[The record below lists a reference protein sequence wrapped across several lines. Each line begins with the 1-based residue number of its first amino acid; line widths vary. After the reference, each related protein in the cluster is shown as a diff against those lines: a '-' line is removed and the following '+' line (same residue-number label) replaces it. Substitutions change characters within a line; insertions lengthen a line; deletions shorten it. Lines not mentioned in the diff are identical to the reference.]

1 MQIWSQAAT
10 LAKNSLA
17 SDTPF
22 LLLVEVISKELSE
35 PICLVRNT
43 ENIVWRDKV
52 WTAFP
57 VEIESTSEDGKTIPS
72 INIRISNC
80 GGMIGSYI
88 QQYNGLVD
96 SEVRIY
102 VVLASNLAVPDA
114 EFELD
119 FMITE
124 AKYTEQ
130 WITFILGASPEM
142 VNRFPRFRYNKNFCP
157 FACGDI
163 RCGYTGKERCIN
175 TLESCLIPK
184 RFGGE
189 PGMVSA

>member
-1 MQIWSQAAT
+1 MQIWSQAAA
-10 LAKNSLA
+10 LVKNSLA

-22 LLLVEVISKELSE
+22 LLLAEVISKELTE

-43 ENIVWRDKV
+43 ENIIWRDKE

-57 VEIESTSEDGKTIPS
+57 IEIESSSEDGKTIPS
-72 INIRISNC
+72 INIRISSL
-80 GGMIGSYI
+80 GGMVASYI
-88 QQYNGLVD
+88 QQFNGLVD
-96 SEVRIY
+96 SEVKIY
-102 VVLASNLAVPDA
+102 VVLASNLVVSDA

-124 AKYTEQ
+124 AKYTEE
-130 WITFILGASPEM
+130 WITFILGASPEL

-157 FACGDI
+157 FVCKEI
-163 RCGYTGKERCIN
+163 RCGYEGEGSCVN

>member
-1 MQIWSQAAT
+1 MQVWSQAAT

-22 LLLVEVISKELSE
+22 LLLVEVISKELAE

-114 EFELD
+114 EFELA

-142 VNRFPRFRYNKNFCP
+142 VNRFPRFSYTRISAP
-157 FACGDI
+157 LHAGIFAADI
-163 RCGYTGKERCIN
+163 PARKG
-175 TLESCLIPK
+175 
-184 RFGGE
+184 
-189 PGMVSA
+189 A